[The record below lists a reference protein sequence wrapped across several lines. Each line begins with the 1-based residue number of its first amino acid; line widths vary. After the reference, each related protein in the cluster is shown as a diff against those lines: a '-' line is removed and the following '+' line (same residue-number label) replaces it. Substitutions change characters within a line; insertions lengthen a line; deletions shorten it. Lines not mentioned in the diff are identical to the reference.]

1 MIKRMQEGKPLFGD
15 EDVSED
21 NRELG
26 IIERVVQLPDDEIED
41 LKKIVKSP
49 KKETIINGR
58 YIEEELI

>member
-1 MIKRMQEGKPLFGD
+1 MQEGKPLFGD

-49 KKETIINGR
+49 KNETIINGR

>member
-1 MIKRMQEGKPLFGD
+1 MQEGKPLFGD
-15 EDVSED
+15 EDVSEY

-49 KKETIINGR
+49 KNETIINGR

>member
-15 EDVSED
+15 EDVSEY

-49 KKETIINGR
+49 KNETIINGR